1 MTAIFFL
8 IFVILL
14 LRNPED
20 RRKSD
25 LNKYLVVGSIFLGF
39 IGSIINN
46 GSIAGLAIFAIIAY
60 LISLLLKKNKY
71 QKKSKEYGFYET
83 KFREDQPGYNAS
95 YQTSAQ
101 QGSAWQTTSQQS
113 STQQGSTQQGS
124 AWQTSSQQRGAGR
137 QRPNFVGDA
146 VYGATSLPSSA
157 VKRRKIVAKFNE
169 KYELCLTDAQIQSIV
184 NSSYMSQTWRREVEA
199 MDRKYESMYEW
210 FQGPTGWL
218 RVYLYVFKVQDI
230 SSDIEL
236 QENIVAHSFD
246 EIFNYA
252 DECETFTI
260 HDTIERINNH
270 FMTTFDDATFA
281 AAYRFLEMKGRR
293 HVIKTH
299 RVVRNEDTID
309 ELESKYTKMGQ

>member
-1 MTAIFFL
+1 MAAIFFL

-25 LNKYLVVGSIFLGF
+25 LNKYLVIGSIFLGF

-46 GSIAGLAIFAIIAY
+46 GSIAGLAIFAIITY

-71 QKKSKEYGFYET
+71 EKKSKEYGFYET
-83 KFREDQPGYNAS
+83 KFKEDQPGYNAS
-95 YQTSAQ
+95 YQRT
-101 QGSAWQTTSQQS
+101 
-113 STQQGSTQQGS
+113 TQQGS
-124 AWQTSSQQRGAGR
+124 AWQTSTQQAAQQSSSDKFNSRGQG
-137 QRPNFVGDA
+137 QGRPNFTGDA

-230 SSDIEL
+230 SSDIQL

>member
-1 MTAIFFL
+1 MAAIFFL

-25 LNKYLVVGSIFLGF
+25 LNKYLVIGSIFLGF

-46 GSIAGLAIFAIIAY
+46 GSIAGLAIFAIITY

-71 QKKSKEYGFYET
+71 EKKSKEYGFYET
-83 KFREDQPGYNAS
+83 KFKEDQPGYNAS
-95 YQTSAQ
+95 YQRT
-101 QGSAWQTTSQQS
+101 
-113 STQQGSTQQGS
+113 TQQGS
-124 AWQTSSQQRGAGR
+124 AWQTSTQQAAQQSSSDKFNSRGQGPG
-137 QRPNFVGDA
+137 RPNFTGDA

-230 SSDIEL
+230 SSDIQL

>member
-1 MTAIFFL
+1 MAAIFFL

-25 LNKYLVVGSIFLGF
+25 LNKYLVIGSIFLGF

-46 GSIAGLAIFAIIAY
+46 GSIAGLAIFAIITY

-71 QKKSKEYGFYET
+71 EKKSKEYGFYET
-83 KFREDQPGYNAS
+83 KFKEDQPGYNAS
-95 YQTSAQ
+95 YQRT
-101 QGSAWQTTSQQS
+101 
-113 STQQGSTQQGS
+113 TQQGS
-124 AWQTSSQQRGAGR
+124 AWQTSTQQAAQQSSSDKFNSRGQGPG
-137 QRPNFVGDA
+137 RPNFTGDA

-230 SSDIEL
+230 SSDIQL

-309 ELESKYTKMGQ
+309 ELESKYTKVGQ

>member
-1 MTAIFFL
+1 MAAIFFL

-25 LNKYLVVGSIFLGF
+25 LNKYLVIGSIFLGF

-46 GSIAGLAIFAIIAY
+46 GSIAGLAIFAIITY

-71 QKKSKEYGFYET
+71 EKKSKEYGFYET
-83 KFREDQPGYNAS
+83 KFKEDQPGYNAS
-95 YQTSAQ
+95 YQRT
-101 QGSAWQTTSQQS
+101 
-113 STQQGSTQQGS
+113 TQQGS
-124 AWQTSSQQRGAGR
+124 AWQTSTQQAAQQSSSDKFNSRGQGPG
-137 QRPNFVGDA
+137 RPNFTGDA

>member
-14 LRNPED
+14 LKNPED

-25 LNKYLVVGSIFLGF
+25 LNKYLIIGSIFLGF

-71 QKKSKEYGFYET
+71 NQKSKEYGFVDS
-83 KFREDQPGYNAS
+83 KFREDTEKYKEYRSYEQNAS
-95 YQTSAQ
+95 Q
-101 QGSAWQTTSQQS
+101 QSTSQQNNPQDES
-113 STQQGSTQQGS
+113 IWQKSTQQ
-124 AWQTSSQQRGAGR
+124 QRN
-137 QRPNFVGDA
+137 PYYSGDA
-146 VYGATSLPSSA
+146 VYGATSLPASA

-230 SSDIEL
+230 SSDIQL

-281 AAYRFLEMKGRR
+281 AAYRFLEQKGKR

-299 RVVRNEDTID
+299 RVVRNENTVDD
-309 ELESKYTKMGQ
+309 LESKYTKMG

>member
-1 MTAIFFL
+1 
-8 IFVILL
+8 
-14 LRNPED
+14 
-20 RRKSD
+20 
-25 LNKYLVVGSIFLGF
+25 
-39 IGSIINN
+39 
-46 GSIAGLAIFAIIAY
+46 
-60 LISLLLKKNKY
+60 
-71 QKKSKEYGFYET
+71 YGFYET
-83 KFREDQPGYNAS
+83 KFKEDQPGYNAS
-95 YQTSAQ
+95 YQRT
-101 QGSAWQTTSQQS
+101 
-113 STQQGSTQQGS
+113 TQQGS
-124 AWQTSSQQRGAGR
+124 AWQTSTQQAAQQSSSDKFNSRGQG
-137 QRPNFVGDA
+137 QGRPNFTGDA

-230 SSDIEL
+230 SSDIQL

-299 RVVRNEDTID
+299 RVVRNENTVDD
-309 ELESKYTKMGQ
+309 LESKYTKMG